1 MENDVIIDHKEI
13 SDEFLDH
20 LKIND
25 NKRILFSAPFGTGK
39 STFLKNFFENDE
51 NFISVSLYPV
61 NYSVSANEDVF
72 ELIKFDLLLEL
83 LSKYGEDVEISKEE
97 FTLLFTSQYFI
108 YDKIRSQGLLSSIV
122 SLGEKI
128 GKPVFKFLKIFDDTI
143 KDVKAFKTK
152 MEDDENKAITSYL
165 KESLKRQGSIYE
177 MDDISFLIFN
187 LIKRLVEKRSSEDNV
202 PETVLIIDDL
212 DRLDPDHI
220 FRLFNIFSSHYDHIS
235 DKNKFG
241 FTKVVF
247 VCDIENVRK
256 IYHHKYG
263 PSVDFSGYLDKFY
276 SKEVFSFDN
285 VKYIK
290 ENIKRLLG
298 RYTPESGR
306 HRLNV
311 EESTFYYGFSWLLST
326 FLEAKEF
333 NLRMLVQKSKL
344 KLPNYTFQVGES
356 YIDYHAKNY
365 DFLVMIFYFKSFF
378 ATYEVLEEKLKRVSE
393 LYKKNYNPLVK
404 YNSTYFDLQM
414 AERSILGMLFPFFI
428 NVEDGFVSDR
438 ASATPKRYDSKELD
452 VSIYYEYEVP
462 EYIRMNMPYVR
473 KITRFGN
480 ANDSAEVRLNLF
492 QMLYLTYKKCR
503 NEGFLK

>member
-1 MENDVIIDHKEI
+1 MKNDVIIDHKEI
-13 SDEFLDH
+13 ADEFLDH

-39 STFLKNFFENDE
+39 STFLKNFFDKDDNI
-51 NFISVSLYPV
+51 ISLSLYPV

-128 GKPVFKFLKIFDDTI
+128 GKPVFKFLKIFDDTV
-143 KDVKAFKTK
+143 KDLKAFKTK
-152 MEDDENKAITSYL
+152 MEDDENKAITTYL
-165 KESLKRQGSIYE
+165 KESQNRQGSIYE

-187 LIKRLVEKRSSEDNV
+187 LIKRLVEKRSSEDNG

-241 FTKVVF
+241 FSKVIF

-263 PSVDFSGYLDKFY
+263 ANVDFSGYIDKFY
-276 SKEVFSFDN
+276 SKDIFDFDN
-285 VKYIK
+285 IRFVK
-290 ENIKRLLG
+290 ENISRILANYKPSQTKMENRYRLEE
-298 RYTPESGR
+298 RESD
-306 HRLNV
+306 
-311 EESTFYYGFSWLLST
+311 FYDMFYWVISL
-326 FLEAKEF
+326 FLEAKEM
-333 NLRMLVQKSKL
+333 NLRMLVQKEKL
-344 KLPNYTFQVGES
+344 KLPKYSFFINFS
-356 YIDYHAKNY
+356 HSDYPANRY
-365 DFLVMIFYFKSFF
+365 DFLVLIYYLKSFYVS
-378 ATYEVLEEKLKRVSE
+378 YEILENKLKKISDIFSIGF
-393 LYKKNYNPLVK
+393 NPLVAK
-404 YNSTYFDLQM
+404 NSSKFRQDNVEQYVVDSMLPF
-414 AERSILGMLFPFFI
+414 ILPQ
-428 NVEDGFVSDR
+428 EDGFVWNR
-438 ASATPKRYDSKELD
+438 GEAISKVFKSVELD
-452 VSIYYEYEVP
+452 VTFHYSYEERTYR
-462 EYIRMNMPYVR
+462 IRVSKTTQP
-473 KITRFGN
+473 
-480 ANDSAEVRLNLF
+480 DSGIDVKVNVF
-492 QMLYLTYKKCR
+492 KMLYFTFKKCR